1 MSQTKAQLINPLGTV
16 SSLNVTGV
24 STVGVVTGATSIQ
37 ATVFYGSGAGL
48 TGVASTDNIQT
59 ATPANFLNNVTIG
72 GNLTVNGTQT
82 IINTQ
87 ILDVADK
94 TVGVASTSTKTALTQ
109 DGAGLVIYGP
119 SDINFTYD
127 RNKVAVGLNTNL
139 SVSGVVTAT
148 SFRGDGSQLSGVV
161 SGIGVSQAGASVG
174 TAITTVNFQSG
185 ATLTAGSGIATVTIA
200 AGIGTEAA
208 TPNNTITFLNLAKQ
222 DHKLTVSGITT
233 ISCTGGT
240 EGDSHTVRIV
250 NSGIATVGFSTFFLF
265 PSGSPPVLPTTSGA
279 ISIISFTVH
288 RVGTAGTQLLAGASL
303 NFS

>member
-16 SSLNVTGV
+16 SNLNVTGV

-87 ILDVADK
+87 ILEVADK

-127 RNKVAVGLNTNL
+127 ATKVAVGLNTSL
-139 SVSGVVTAT
+139 TVTGVVTAT
-148 SFRGDGSQLSGVV
+148 SFSG
-161 SGIGVSQAGASVG
+161 
-174 TAITTVNFQSG
+174 SG
-185 ATLTAGSGIATVTIA
+185 ANLTGLNIPAGYSDLD
-200 AGIGTEAA
+200 
-208 TPNNTITFLNLAKQ
+208 NM
-222 DHKLTVSGITT
+222 
-233 ISCTGGT
+233 
-240 EGDSHTVRIV
+240 
-250 NSGIATVGFSTFFLF
+250 LF
-265 PSGSPPVLPTTSGA
+265 G
-279 ISIISFTVH
+279 
-288 RVGTAGTQLLAGASL
+288 
-303 NFS
+303 